1 MAKVT
6 LKVSTG
12 IGKNSGKPWYMA
24 IVSAGDYTS
33 EPFFISKIEY
43 AYLKETLDENAI
55 DEALED

>member
-1 MAKVT
+1 
-6 LKVSTG
+6 
-12 IGKNSGKPWYMA
+12 MA